1 VLSSLFGCFAKNAK
15 LTSLGYVGYCPGKR
29 IDHVPEVEMAA
40 RTGSEYLAGL
50 ADHREIWFAGERVKS
65 VVEHPILG
73 RAARTL
79 AQLYDMQREPALQSK
94 LTYPSP
100 TTGDP
105 VSLSFIQPRNV
116 EDLVRRR
123 VMFKYWADFS
133 GGMLGRTPDYL
144 NAILAGCASSL
155 PHFAKN
161 GPGYA
166 ERISAYYE
174 FCRERDLCGTHT
186 FVDPQI
192 NRARSQSEQ
201 ADPSVPLHVV
211 GDSAEGL
218 IVSGARMLA
227 TLAPY
232 ADELYVFP
240 SPSRTQQSDAPRF
253 AFAFTVP
260 VATPGLKFICRDSL
274 DTGGPPA
281 DYPLASRYE
290 EMDAVAVFHNV
301 VVPWERV
308 FLKGDIVLCN
318 RLFRDTPAFLHGIHQ
333 FTVKNLAKAEFVLG
347 IASLMAE
354 AIGRTELPTY
364 QQMLGEI
371 VDAVETERAYLRAA
385 EADAIT
391 DESGFVHPNPEILS
405 TARNYF
411 PKIYPRLI
419 EILQLIG
426 SSGLMATV
434 SKRDLDSPEVGEEIN
449 RYYQSATLMGRERVQ
464 LFRLAWDLACSGFAG
479 RQVLYERFFAGDPFL
494 LMASRFLSYDR
505 SAAVARVKAMLARSY
520 KDTEK

>member
-1 VLSSLFGCFAKNAK
+1 MS
-15 LTSLGYVGYCPGKR
+15 
-29 IDHVPEVEMAA
+29 A
-40 RTGSEYLAGL
+40 RTGAEYLAGL
-50 ADHREIWFAGERVKS
+50 ADKREIWFAGERVKS

-79 AQLYDMQREPALQSK
+79 AELYDMQRDPTLQSK

-100 TTGDP
+100 TTGAP
-105 VSLSFIQPRNV
+105 VSLAFIQPRSID
-116 EDLVRRR
+116 DLVRRR
-123 VMFKYWADFS
+123 MMFKQWADHS

-155 PHFAKN
+155 PYFAKN
-161 GPGYA
+161 GPEYA
-166 ERISAYYE
+166 ERILGYYE
-174 FCRERDLCGTHT
+174 LCRERDLCATHT

-201 ADPSVPLHVV
+201 ADPTVPLHIV
-211 GDSAEGL
+211 GESDDGL
-218 IVSGARMLA
+218 VVSGARMLA

-253 AFAFTVP
+253 AFAFAVP
-260 VATPGLKFICRDSL
+260 VATPGLKFICRESL
-274 DTGGPPA
+274 DTGGSSA
-281 DYPLASRYE
+281 DSPLASRYE
-290 EMDAVAVFHNV
+290 EMDAVAVFHEV

-347 IASLMAE
+347 VASLMAE
-354 AIGRTELPTY
+354 AIGRTELPAY

-371 VDAVETERAYLRAA
+371 VDAVETEHAFLRAA
-385 EADAIT
+385 EADAVT
-391 DESGFVHPNPEILS
+391 DERGFVYPNPDILS

-426 SSGLMATV
+426 SSGLMATPTE
-434 SKRDLDSPEVGEEIN
+434 RDLESPELGKEID
-449 RYYQSATLMGRERVQ
+449 RYYQSATLMGKERVQ
-464 LFRLAWDLACSGFAG
+464 LFRLAWDLSCSGFAG

-494 LMASRFLSYDR
+494 LMATRFLSYDR
-505 SAAVARVKAMLARSY
+505 SAAVARVKALLARGREES
-520 KDTEK
+520 E

>member
-1 VLSSLFGCFAKNAK
+1 M
-15 LTSLGYVGYCPGKR
+15 P
-29 IDHVPEVEMAA
+29 A
-40 RTGSEYLAGL
+40 RNGAEYLAGL
-50 ADHREIWFAGERVKS
+50 ADQREIWFDGERVKS
-65 VVEHPILG
+65 VVHHPILG

-79 AQLYDMQREPALQSK
+79 AELYDMQSDPSLQDK

-100 TTGDP
+100 GTGAP
-105 VSLSFIQPRNV
+105 VSLAFIQPRSV
-116 EDLVRRR
+116 DDLVRRR
-123 VMFKYWADFS
+123 IMFKHWADHS

-155 PHFAKN
+155 PYFAKN
-161 GPGYA
+161 GVEYA
-166 ERISAYYE
+166 DRILRYYE
-174 FCRERDLCGTHT
+174 FCRERDLCATHT

-201 ADPSVPLHVV
+201 ADPSVPLHIV
-211 GDSAEGL
+211 GESAAGL

-253 AFAFTVP
+253 AFAFALP
-260 VATPGLKFICRDSL
+260 VATPGLKFICRESL
-274 DTGGPPA
+274 DTGGSPA
-281 DYPLASRYE
+281 DYPLTSRYE
-290 EMDAVAVFHNV
+290 EMDAVAVFHDV

-308 FLKGDIVLCN
+308 FLKGDITLCN

-347 IASLMAE
+347 VASLIAE
-354 AIGRTELPTY
+354 SIGRTDMPAY

-371 VDAVETERAYLRAA
+371 VDAVETERAFLRAA

-391 DESGFVHPNPEILS
+391 DERGFVHPNPDILS

-426 SSGLMATV
+426 SSGLMATPTD
-434 SKRDLDSPEVGEEIN
+434 RDLNAPELGEEVD
-449 RYYQSATLMGRERVQ
+449 RYYQSATLMGKERVR

-505 SAAVARVKAMLARSY
+505 SAVVARVKALLARGGEQSR
-520 KDTEK
+520 

>member
-1 VLSSLFGCFAKNAK
+1 M
-15 LTSLGYVGYCPGKR
+15 P
-29 IDHVPEVEMAA
+29 A
-40 RTGSEYLAGL
+40 RTGTEYLAGL
-50 ADHREIWFAGERVKS
+50 ADQREIWFAGERVKS
-65 VVEHPILG
+65 VVDHPILG

-79 AQLYDMQREPALQSK
+79 AELYDMQWNPVLQSK

-100 TTGDP
+100 TTGEP
-105 VSLSFIQPRNV
+105 VSLAFIQPRSV

-123 VMFKYWADFS
+123 VMFKHWADFS

-144 NAILAGCASSL
+144 NAILAGCASSRL
-155 PHFAKN
+155 YFAGN
-161 GPGYA
+161 GTEYG
-166 ERISAYYE
+166 ERISKYYE
-174 FCRERDLCGTHT
+174 LSRDRDLCATHT
-186 FVDPQI
+186 FIDPQI

-201 ADPSVPLHVV
+201 ADPTVPLHVI
-211 GDSAEGL
+211 GESAEGL
-218 IVSGARMLA
+218 VVSGARMLA

-253 AFAFTVP
+253 AFAFAVP
-260 VATPGLKFICRDSL
+260 VATPGLKFICRESL
-274 DTGGPPA
+274 DGGGSPA
-281 DYPLASRYE
+281 DYPLTSRYE
-290 EMDAVAVFHNV
+290 EMDAVAVFRDV

-347 IASLMAE
+347 VASLMAE
-354 AIGRTELPTY
+354 AIGRTELPAY

-371 VDAVETERAYLRAA
+371 VDAVETERAFLRAA

-391 DESGFVHPNPEILS
+391 DARGFVHPNPEILS

-426 SSGLMATV
+426 SSGLMATP
-434 SKRDLDSPEVGEEIN
+434 SERDLETPGLGEEID
-449 RYYQSATLMGRERVQ
+449 RYYQSATLMGKERVQ

-494 LMASRFLSYDR
+494 LMASRFLNYDR
-505 SAAVARVKAMLARSY
+505 STAVARVKALLARSR
-520 KDTEK
+520 EQSE